1 MELERETGLQQGPC
15 WCAQVDFSADLLAR
29 VPSESRNLS
38 CICPE
43 CARRAA
49 PA

>member
-1 MELERETGLQQGPC
+1 MELERETGVKQGPC
-15 WCAQVDFSADLLAR
+15 WCTQVDFSAELLSR
-29 VPSESRNLS
+29 LPSESRNLA